1 MKVLFDNEKMGSNDN
16 VFGNELMCP
25 IDGESEKN
33 ENILNLE
40 DAIDIQQNTEQGTS
54 IQNDGCYHNNQKHPK
69 VKDFVEYKIFGSN
82 YFQKAQIIKRAGK
95 VSGKH
100 SDWYNSKGI
109 NDDTISNIDW
119 KSVDKWKLY
128 SQEEALINSL
138 VNNFS
143 DFDITNAKLVEL
155 NKWKTHEVYNAV
167 DNCIEKFSDLRW
179 VFSERYVNGELNVK
193 ARLVAKGFQEDN
205 SDILSDS
212 PTCSKESMCLV
223 LISLPHLNGYAGP

>member
-1 MKVLFDNEKMGSNDN
+1 MGGNDN

-25 IDGESEKN
+25 IDGESGKN

-100 SDWYNSKGI
+100 SDWYNIKDI

-119 KSVDKWKLY
+119 KKKTFKKLY
-128 SQEEALINSL
+128 GSFLRMEFNCLKATATLRRQFTFYHSVPRNSWYSFYQPRKDERLSQPWSHP
-138 VNNFS
+138 V
-143 DFDITNAKLVEL
+143 VL
-155 NKWKTHEVYNAV
+155 NTGLG
-167 DNCIEKFSDLRW
+167 IQR
-179 VFSERYVNGELNVK
+179 LN
-193 ARLVAKGFQEDN
+193 
-205 SDILSDS
+205 
-212 PTCSKESMCLV
+212 
-223 LISLPHLNGYAGP
+223 H